1 MKITFKPSGVEY
13 ELNESLN
20 LLKIAELAGVL
31 IDGSCAGKGTCG
43 KCKVQILQGDTGVL
57 TEAEVAALTDW
68 EKEEGYRLA
77 CCTKPNS
84 DLVVFVPSIHGG
96 STRKKDMTYLPE
108 DFKVEKTVVKT
119 ALHIK
124 KASLEYQKSDV
135 DRILEALQEKEK
147 NFAGV
152 SLEFHKDLLQKVSNI
167 LEEQDGL
174 ITLVIRDGMVLD
186 VEPGDTQSHCYGV
199 AFDIGTTTVVGML
212 WDLNKGEIVEVAA
225 RTNPQS
231 VFGSD
236 VISRIHYSNASP
248 DHIMEMQ
255 KKVCNCF
262 RDIIA
267 EFEARVNILRSQIYE
282 LTVVGNTTMS
292 HLFLGVNPA
301 SLARAPFA
309 PVFCSSVNT
318 FAEQLGIDV
327 NPKANVHLLPNI
339 AGHVGSDI
347 VAVLLASRLKEK
359 KGCNLAIDIGTNGE
373 ILFARDGK
381 IVACSTA
388 AGPAFEGAAIYQGM
402 RAAAG
407 AIERVSIED
416 GEVKLS
422 VIDHEEP
429 VGICGSGLIDAIA
442 QMLDAGILDKKG
454 RIVSTE
460 AARKA
465 GMSENLIDRLYSDD
479 EGGGFI
485 LYRKEDGE
493 NIVLTQKDVREV
505 QLAKGAIFAGIKIMM
520 CELGVKPEELDTVI
534 LAGAF
539 GNYIKKES
547 ALRIGLF
554 PKVGLENVISIGNA
568 AGAGACMALLSDKE
582 RELAGRFAKETDHI
596 ELASHPDFQTEF
608 LKAMYFMK

>member
-1 MKITFKPSGVEY
+1 MKITFKPSGIEY
-13 ELNESLN
+13 ELNEALT
-20 LLKIAELAGVL
+20 LLETAERAGVL

-43 KCKVQILQGDTGVL
+43 KCKVRILQGKMGQL
-57 TEAEVAALTDW
+57 TDAEETALTDW

-77 CCTKPNS
+77 CCIKPES
-84 DLVVFVPSIHGG
+84 DLVILVPGIHGG
-96 STRKKDMTYLPE
+96 STRKKDMTILPD
-108 DFKVEKTVVKT
+108 DFVIEKTVVKT
-119 ALHIK
+119 ALQIK
-124 KASLEYQKSDV
+124 KASLEYQKSDA
-135 DRILEALQEKEK
+135 DRILEALREKDK
-147 NFAGV
+147 SFAALKV
-152 SLEFHKDLLQKVSNI
+152 EFHKSLLQKIPEI
-167 LEEQDGL
+167 LKEKDEN
-174 ITLVIRDGMVLD
+174 ITLVIRNGVALD
-186 VEPGDTQSHCYGV
+186 AEPGDTQEACYGI

-212 WDLNKGEIVEVAA
+212 WDLDKGKIAEVAA

-236 VISRIHYSNASP
+236 VISRIHYSNASA
-248 DHIMEMQ
+248 DHVKDMQ
-255 KKVCNCF
+255 EKISSCF
-262 RDIIA
+262 NDILT
-267 EFEARVNILRSQIYE
+267 EFEEKANIKRNQVYE
-282 LTVVGNTTMS
+282 VTVVGNTTMS
-292 HLFLGVNPA
+292 HLFLGINPA

-309 PVFCSSVNT
+309 PVFCKAVNVL
-318 FAEQLGIDV
+318 AEELEIDV
-327 NPKANVHLLPNI
+327 NPNANVHLLPNI

-347 VAVLLASRLKEK
+347 VAVLMASRLKEK
-359 KGCNLAIDIGTNGE
+359 AGCNLAIDIGTNGE
-373 ILFARDGK
+373 ILFAKDGR

-407 AIERVSIED
+407 AIERVTIAE
-416 GEVKLS
+416 GCVQLS
-422 VIDHEEP
+422 VIDNEEP

-442 QMLDAGILDKKG
+442 QMLDNGILDKKG
-454 RIVSTE
+454 RIISAE

-465 GMSENLIDRLYSDD
+465 DISENLIERLYNDN

-485 LYRKEDGE
+485 LYKREDGE
-493 NIVLTQKDVREV
+493 NIVLTQKDIREV

-520 CELGVKPEELDTVI
+520 CELGVKPEELDSVI

-554 PKVGLENVISIGNA
+554 PKVAPENVISIGNA

-582 RELAGRFAKETDHI
+582 RRQAALFAEETEHI
-596 ELASHPDFQTEF
+596 ELASHPDFQMEF